1 LYSYGRGVVGYW
13 AWPYY
18 SQSINLTITCLQ
30 HFFNTVL
37 EKEEDLPPVLFL
49 QMDNAAKDNKNVVS
63 LNSELVQATVSLF
76 RHVISS
82 IVSQDWSATEPNQPS
97 PELHL
102 HKPTHLCAC
111 YCDLLVS

>member
-63 LNSELVQATVSLF
+63 SEPVQLVFSRRVHQSPHIIGWQPILSTEYYICYVEPRLPTCPPTMATDRNEF
-76 RHVISS
+76 
-82 IVSQDWSATEPNQPS
+82 
-97 PELHL
+97 
-102 HKPTHLCAC
+102 
-111 YCDLLVS
+111 